1 MMEISGWKTNINE
14 LYRLLKGLE
23 ESEKLQGVL
32 KKMLIKLRDWLVMS
46 LKISIEMNECNKRM
60 NEWQNSTD
68 ILKHNKNC
76 PNLLSVEK

>member
-76 PNLLSVEK
+76 TNLLSVEK